1 MKVCRTWMCA
11 GVIAAWVA
19 VIGRLPIAPL
29 SACAQAPPTVPSLSP
44 PPPHL
49 GYGVNVR
56 DPGFVDPLFAPLGFD
71 WLKLWEEYGTAETPT
86 LPQVRYPYHVLFL
99 IDCTSRSDDLAAW
112 AEAVEEIATAGEGLV
127 EAYEIC
133 NEPNRAGWL
142 DYYGSHVPPDPGL
155 YVDMLR
161 VAYERIEAV
170 DPGAVVVSAGLAPV
184 GRVQGACGGWRGND
198 CSAMD
203 EREYA
208 RQMFR
213 LGAGKTFD
221 AFGYHP
227 YGFAYEPERALDD
240 LPADDN
246 GNGFAFRGVEVMHDL
261 LEQHGLG
268 DRLIWATEFSWLRD
282 PGEDGRSPDWCHRI
296 DDYEDAF
303 GWMDVPEL
311 QQANYITRAFRYA
324 DENWPWMGPMFV
336 WNLDWHDYG
345 WLCDPARYFS
355 VLKVDYAEYS
365 PLVHFDELV
374 ADQDPKVFSV
384 RRKNFQDFRAL
395 SKESQLMVQPSK
407 TFRVSPCGSPYT
419 TTLAYDALAAME
431 KRPARLAPR
440 LAVVPPALTFLADVD
455 EPGLFAG
462 TVVPL
467 NTGFGVFTW
476 TAEVAVG
483 MQAAGMGPMGTQVTP
498 TLAVTTGVQGAPLT
512 VTLDSTGYSTGTFTA
527 VVSVTAA
534 TTDVLGAPRAVPV
547 TLRVVPELHRV
558 YLPVALRSTF

>member
-1 MKVCRTWMCA
+1 M
-11 GVIAAWVA
+11 
-19 VIGRLPIAPL
+19 
-29 SACAQAPPTVPSLSP
+29 
-44 PPPHL
+44 
-49 GYGVNVR
+49 NVR
-56 DPGFVDPLFAPLGFD
+56 DPGYVDPLFAPLSLD

-86 LPQVRYPYHVLFL
+86 LPQVRYPYNVLFL
-99 IDCTSRSDDLAAW
+99 IDCTTRSDDLAAW
-112 AEAVEEIATAGEGLV
+112 AEAVEEIATAGKGLV

-142 DYYGSHVPPDPGL
+142 DYYGSHFPPDPGL

-184 GRVQGACGGWRGND
+184 GRVQGTCGGWRGND
-198 CSAMD
+198 CRAMD
-203 EREYA
+203 EQEYA

-213 LGAGKTFD
+213 LGAGKTFA

-227 YGFAYEPERALDD
+227 YGFAYEPERALDE
-240 LPADDN
+240 LPAADD

-261 LEQHGLG
+261 LEQHALG

-282 PGEDGRSPDWCHRI
+282 PSEDGGSPDWCHWI
-296 DDYEDAF
+296 DDYENAF

-311 QQANYITRAFRYA
+311 QQANYVTRAFQYA

-355 VLKVDYAEYS
+355 VLKVDYVDYS
-365 PLVHFDELV
+365 PLGYSGELLSD
-374 ADQDPKVFSV
+374 DQP
-384 RRKNFQDFRAL
+384 A
-395 SKESQLMVQPSK
+395 
-407 TFRVSPCGSPYT
+407 PYT
-419 TTLAYDALAAME
+419 TTLAYDALVAME
-431 KRPARLAPR
+431 RRPARLAPR
-440 LAVVPPALTFLADVD
+440 LAVMPPALTFLAGVD
-455 EPGLFAG
+455 EPDLFSGA
-462 TVVPL
+462 VVPL

-483 MQAAGMGPMGTQVTP
+483 MQAAGMGTVGAQVTP
-498 TLAVTTGVQGAPLT
+498 TLAITAGFQGAPLT
-512 VTLDSTGYSTGTFTA
+512 VTLDSTGYSTGTFAA
-527 VVSVTAA
+527 VISVTAA
-534 TTDVLGAPRAVPV
+534 NTDVLGAPWAVPV
-547 TLRVVPELHRV
+547 MLRVVPELHRA